1 MTEPSDGERRRRIPA
16 REVLQQRLE
25 LYDAR
30 RDEMVLE
37 GEVRRDGLS
46 LGEGKSEAFSHE
58 IDQLAVIRRHG
69 RTEEAGEDVLRFSRR
84 DARLFGLPGAPSV
97 PRAATWPPT
106 TVATR
111 AGSVPSASAAAG
123 ATGAG
128 GHARTLLVGV
138 ASALL
143 ARGLDLRQEGLVLRP
158 LHGDLL
164 ADELLDGLDLERPCL
179 VGQADGLAG
188 GARARRASDA
198 VHVVLG
204 VLRHVPVDHVGHAL
218 DMQTTR
224 GDIGG
229 DEDGQLAVL
238 EVVEDLEPLFL
249 LHVAGEGAR
258 RPAVAAQPVLEAAGL
273 FAGIGEDEDAAASL
287 PLEETQE

>member
-1 MTEPSDGERRRRIPA
+1 MAGPSRHGMMYLGSVGERFVMTPRPSPSLPAASPA
-16 REVLQQRLE
+16 RPA
-25 LYDAR
+25 AR
-30 RDEMVLE
+30 PPTAMPAWSR
-37 GEVRRDGLS
+37 
-46 LGEGKSEAFSHE
+46 
-58 IDQLAVIRRHG
+58 G
-69 RTEEAGEDVLRFSRR
+69 RASAPAA
-84 DARLFGLPGAPSV
+84 ARPPGAG
-97 PRAATWPPT
+97 R
-106 TVATR
+106 
-111 AGSVPSASAAAG
+111 
-123 ATGAG
+123 
-128 GHARTLLVGV
+128 HARALLVGV
-138 ASALL
+138 APALL

-158 LHGDLL
+158 LHGNLL

-179 VGQADGLAG
+179 VGQADGLAR

-218 DMQTTR
+218 DVQTTR

-238 EVVEDLEPLFL
+238 EVVEDLEPLLL